1 MLLDVSN
8 AIDSINEVHSPNQ
21 LQEIDTSALIV
32 QGLQRKQDKDIKKQK
47 KKEKRRRRTGQNQE
61 EIISQAK
68 QMMRLIMK

>member
-47 KKEKRRRRTGQNQE
+47 KKEKHRRKKNGTE
-61 EIISQAK
+61 P
-68 QMMRLIMK
+68 